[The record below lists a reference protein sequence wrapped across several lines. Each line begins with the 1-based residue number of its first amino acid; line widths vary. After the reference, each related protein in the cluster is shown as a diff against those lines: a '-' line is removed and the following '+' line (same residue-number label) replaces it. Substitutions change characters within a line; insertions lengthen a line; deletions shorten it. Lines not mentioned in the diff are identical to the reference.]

1 MLLLPWTCW
10 GGISR
15 DCDPHAS
22 IGLTIIFNT
31 AMITMVIVIIIVIY
45 RLQTSYAT
53 TAEWLLSLVHHSS
66 SCVIMHDKNHQEF
79 CAVKIWSVSLSIIW
93 NDIYVKQKTDINF
106 RCFFYAKFNP
116 QPSLSKANNY
126 YEHRNPE
133 LSALWISISNQMIV
147 TQILQ
152 RFHGFQLLIINS
164 IFNLAQVLFRQP
176 HELID
181 EIFQVFVIM
190 IITISIIDI
199 FAQEW
204 QAGSIVRALQATP
217 FPSLHKKQQQWYKKT
232 KKKHHLRYLSK
243 SHIEFAGT
251 LSLQWVTWQD
261 DDWLPSSLR
270 TTTTTKLS
278 STSSSSSS

>member
-1 MLLLPWTCW
+1 M
-10 GGISR
+10 
-15 DCDPHAS
+15 
-22 IGLTIIFNT
+22 
-31 AMITMVIVIIIVIY
+31 
-45 RLQTSYAT
+45 
-53 TAEWLLSLVHHSS
+53 
-66 SCVIMHDKNHQEF
+66 
-79 CAVKIWSVSLSIIW
+79 
-93 NDIYVKQKTDINF
+93 YVKQKTDINF

-199 FAQEW
+199 FCAGMTGW
-204 QAGSIVRALQATP
+204 QHCES
-217 FPSLHKKQQQWYKKT
+217 
-232 KKKHHLRYLSK
+232 
-243 SHIEFAGT
+243 FAGHT
-251 LSLQWVTWQD
+251 LSL
-261 DDWLPSSLR
+261 
-270 TTTTTKLS
+270 TTEKKTA
-278 STSSSSSS
+278 